1 MVASHTPLQKAGTLH
16 ADPTGTQEPAL
27 AVIRQCTQKTGMLW
41 CGEVDKVKTVSRK
54 ISELGTA
61 GA

>member
-1 MVASHTPLQKAGTLH
+1 MVASHTHPQKAGTLH

-27 AVIRQCTQKTGMLW
+27 AVMRQCTQKTGMLW
-41 CGEVDKVKTVSRK
+41 CGETGKVRTVRRK